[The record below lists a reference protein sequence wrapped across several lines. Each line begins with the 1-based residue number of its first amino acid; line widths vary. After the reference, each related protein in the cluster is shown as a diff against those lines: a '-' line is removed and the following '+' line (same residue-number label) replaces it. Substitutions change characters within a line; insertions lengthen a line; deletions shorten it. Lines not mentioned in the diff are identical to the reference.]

1 MNTNNDVFNPDDF
14 DAIPEHLIA
23 NEQQEL
29 MQYSDTEK
37 VTGVATDFLNIDGA
51 EFGYQLWE
59 ALEQGHIDPIRLLLI
74 IKKMNHVHEFFL
86 GSDKGRTHAKA
97 KAYLK
102 DKISNTIGKQK
113 YEAYGAS
120 ISIETVG
127 GATTMD
133 YKECGDI
140 YLNRLYELQNEIK
153 VMVKEQETKIKTVL
167 PAESNTIGLRSEKVT
182 IDALPVL
189 RFEPLEEPRTY
200 NVSPPVKYSREGI
213 VVRFA
218 RKKKK

>member
-37 VTGVATDFLNIDGA
+37 VTGVASDFLNIDGA

-74 IKKMNHVHEFFL
+74 IKKMNHVHDFFL
-86 GSDKGRTHAKA
+86 GSDKARTHVKA

-113 YEAYGAS
+113 YEAYGAA

-140 YLNRLYELQNEIK
+140 YLNRLYELASSIK
-153 VMVKEQETKIKTVL
+153 ERIKERETFIKTQL
-167 PAESNTIGLRSEKVT
+167 PAESNTIGIRSIKDT
-182 IDALPVL
+182 IKTLPEIQEV
-189 RFEPLEEPRTY
+189 PLEEERTI
-200 NVSPPVKYSREGI
+200 NLNPPVKTTREGI

-218 RKKKK
+218 RKKK

>member
-1 MNTNNDVFNPDDF
+1 MITNDDVFNPDDM
-14 DAIPEHLIA
+14 DAIPEYLIA
-23 NEQQEL
+23 NDEQQL
-29 MQYSDTEK
+29 MVYKGTEE
-37 VTGVATDFLNIDGA
+37 VVDIATDFLNIDGA
-51 EFGYQLWE
+51 EFGDQLFE
-59 ALEQGHIDPIRLLLI
+59 ALQEGHLDPIRLLLI
-74 IKKMNHVHEFFL
+74 IKKMNHVHEYFL
-86 GSDKGRTHAKA
+86 GSDKARTRPKA

-102 DKISNTIGKQK
+102 DKISNIIGKEK

-120 ISIETVG
+120 VNIETVG

-133 YKECGDI
+133 YKDCGDI

-153 VMVKEQETKIKTVL
+153 VLIKEQETKIKTVL

-218 RKKKK
+218 RKRK